1 MEGITVGVRGKAGR
15 HVTFLGQCFTFSTDP
30 REYWTHAFSLVSHL
44 VMCYGGNKERVSVPN
59 PQSQTVKLFKN
70 ACLTMLQVFNLR
82 TLLVMKTP
90 IYSGKL
96 TSLKNFLVPSI
107 LSKYTHLCVYLK
119 NLNVV
124 FCIHETIS
132 YTTPGGHVLASLICS
147 QKSSPACLGPRSKR
161 VERWLSG

>member
-1 MEGITVGVRGKAGR
+1 MRWTESCGGHHSGCPRKGRKACHISRSVFHILNRPQRVLDTCLFSSLSPG
-15 HVTFLGQCFTFSTDP
+15 HVLWGEQRKGECPKS
-30 REYWTHAFSLVSHL
+30 S
-44 VMCYGGNKERVSVPN
+44 KPN
-59 PQSQTVKLFKN
+59 CETLQK
-70 ACLTMLQVFNLR
+70 CLLNYAPSFQLR

-119 NLNVV
+119 NLNVF

-147 QKSSPACLGPRSKR
+147 QKSSPACLGPRS
-161 VERWLSG
+161 